1 MNAHQDLLEL
11 FQEWRT
17 LTETEGQ
24 AIRSATWPEV
34 NRCQDAKFHL
44 QSRLMMA
51 HESLQAERLAR
62 GLDPVT
68 YDPPY
73 RQVVAELIRLEQRN
87 SEWLADQYQ
96 QAERQNQDLARTS
109 RNLRQVHRAYA
120 PGAPAHW
127 HSYS

>member
-1 MNAHQDLLEL
+1 MNAQQDLLEL

-17 LTETEGQ
+17 LTEAEGQ
-24 AIRSATWPEV
+24 AIRSAIWPEV

-44 QSRLMMA
+44 QSRLMLV
-51 HESLQAERLAR
+51 HESLQAERRAQ
-62 GLDPVT
+62 GLDPET

-73 RQVVAELIRLEQRN
+73 RQVVTELIRLEQRN
-87 SEWLADQYQ
+87 GEWLADQYQ
-96 QAERQNQDLARTS
+96 QAECQNQDLARTS

-120 PGAPAHW
+120 SGAPTHW